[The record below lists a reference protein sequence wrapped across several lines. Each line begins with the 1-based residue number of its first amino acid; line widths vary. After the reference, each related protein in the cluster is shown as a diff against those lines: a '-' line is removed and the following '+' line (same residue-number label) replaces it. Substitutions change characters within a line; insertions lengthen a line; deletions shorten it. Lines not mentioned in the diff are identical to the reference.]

1 MLYVMC
7 VLYVFLKG
15 GNPLFVCWWL
25 EFSGALAS
33 WAGNVTEDL
42 ICVGVNF
49 TEFGLGL
56 QM

>member
-1 MLYVMC
+1 MC

-25 EFSGALAS
+25 EFSRALAS